1 MASDR
6 KLGFRVVFAA
16 SEDVDYP
23 AAELNYHS
31 PQTKGWQSARF
42 CEFPQ
47 EIGLSFADGLV
58 NISQIQLLSH
68 QSKIATRIELFVG
81 TGDSYF
87 DATYTRLGYLSLDSN
102 ERTQYKAREL
112 KSVYIRA
119 RGAFLKLVIHKCYAN
134 PQNLF
139 NQVRVARS
147 INTAVA
153 RNEAAYFHREKALS
167 VWFGLQVGLIAVNV
181 LGQPASADGSDAGSA
196 PMPLAGPAAK
206 RCVAFSV
213 THSHSHSKR
222 PLCHHTAGMPPA
234 LAFGLASLIFCACA
248 CACARACGMHLQLW
262 SAWAA

>member
-47 EIGLSFADGLV
+47 EIGLAFADGVV

-81 TGDSYF
+81 TGDGYF
-87 DATYTRLGYLSLDSN
+87 DATFTRLGYLSLDSN

-139 NQVRVARS
+139 NQVRR
-147 INTAVA
+147 
-153 RNEAAYFHREKALS
+153 R
-167 VWFGLQVGLIAVNV
+167 
-181 LGQPASADGSDAGSA
+181 
-196 PMPLAGPAAK
+196 
-206 RCVAFSV
+206 
-213 THSHSHSKR
+213 
-222 PLCHHTAGMPPA
+222 
-234 LAFGLASLIFCACA
+234 
-248 CACARACGMHLQLW
+248 
-262 SAWAA
+262 